1 MEKESRAVHAFGE
14 RGAEF
19 IRTGCGPLG
28 DMPMTVFRADAGVVW
43 GAADA
48 GRPRAWRVADAM
60 ASSVAAV
67 ALIVMVANATA
78 DDEIVMPAN
87 PAGTSATTGGGAA
100 DPARVAPRS
109 EWMVAAYSGSPY
121 TYPSDVKFTKAG
133 EHDFTVKD
141 VEWEGKPFIN
151 PIYYGVRVMRWFGS
165 GRTGSMLD
173 FTHSKALSK
182 RTQQVKFEG
191 TMDGKPAPEQ
201 ALIGNIFNKL
211 EASHG
216 HNMLTLNGLLRLPSF
231 TFRLSPYVGIGAGV
245 SLPHSEVHLQTDASR
260 TYEYQMAGPVG
271 QAIVGLEF
279 RLPRMSYFL
288 EYKFTLADYRMPLTG
303 RDGDILFTDLW
314 QQFTEWWNGV
324 EPRDGW
330 AETRYTSHEIIG
342 GLGVRLPTGP

>member
-1 MEKESRAVHAFGE
+1 MS
-14 RGAEF
+14 
-19 IRTGCGPLG
+19 PMG
-28 DMPMTVFRADAGVVW
+28 DMRMKTLHGDAGVSNHW
-43 GAADA
+43 GV
-48 GRPRAWRVADAM
+48 PSKTQLVRVADA
-60 ASSVAAV
+60 ALSALAAV
-67 ALIVMVANATA
+67 ALVVMVANATA
-78 DDEIVMPAN
+78 EDRTLLAKDPADTDVK
-87 PAGTSATTGGGAA
+87 AGGGAA

-109 EWMVAAYSGSPY
+109 EWMVAAYGGSPY
-121 TYPSDVKFTKAG
+121 TYPSDVQFTKPSG
-133 EHDFTVKD
+133 DFTVKD

-151 PIYYGVRVMRWFGS
+151 PIYYGVRVMRWFGD

-182 RTQQVKFEG
+182 RGQQARFEG
-191 TMDGKPAPEQ
+191 TLNGQPAPEK
-201 ALIGNIFNKL
+201 ALIGEVFRKL

-245 SLPHSEVHLQTDASR
+245 SLPHSEVHVTSDPSR

-279 RLPRMSYFL
+279 RLPRMSYFV

-303 RDGDILFTDLW
+303 RDGDILFTDVW
-314 QQFTEWWNGV
+314 RQFSEWWNGIK
-324 EPRDGW
+324 PRDGW

-342 GLGVRLPTGP
+342 GLGVRLPAGP

>member
-1 MEKESRAVHAFGE
+1 
-14 RGAEF
+14 
-19 IRTGCGPLG
+19 
-28 DMPMTVFRADAGVVW
+28 MTVFRADAGVFW
-43 GAADA
+43 GAADTA
-48 GRPRAWRVADAM
+48 GTRWWPVADALIG
-60 ASSVAAV
+60 AVAAG
-67 ALIVMVANATA
+67 ALVVMVAHATA
-78 DDEIVMPAN
+78 ENLPEQEDA
-87 PAGTSATTGGGAA
+87 AAARAALGGKPA
-100 DPARVAPRS
+100 DPQRVAPRS

-121 TYPSDVKFTKAG
+121 TYPSDVKFSKPG

-165 GRTGSMLD
+165 GRMGSMLD

-182 RTQQVKFEG
+182 RTQQAKFEG
-191 TMDGKPAPEQ
+191 TMDGKPAPDS
-201 ALIGNIFNKL
+201 ALIGDIFDKL

-231 TFRLSPYVGIGAGV
+231 TFRLSPYVGLGAGV
-245 SLPHSEVHLQTDASR
+245 SLPHSEVHLRTDASR

-271 QAIVGLEF
+271 QAIIGLEF

-303 RDGDILFTDLW
+303 RDGDILFTDVW
-314 QQFTEWWNGV
+314 QQFSEWWNGV

-342 GLGVRLPTGP
+342 GLGVRLPAGP

>member
-1 MEKESRAVHAFGE
+1 MIA
-14 RGAEF
+14 
-19 IRTGCGPLG
+19 
-28 DMPMTVFRADAGVVW
+28 FRAEA
-43 GAADA
+43 
-48 GRPRAWRVADAM
+48 RAHWASEPVDRARWLRVADTVL
-60 ASSVAAV
+60 SSAAAV
-67 ALIVMVANATA
+67 ALVVMVANATA
-78 DDEIVMPAN
+78 DDEIAMPAN
-87 PAGTSATTGGGAA
+87 PAGAVTSDGGGAA

-109 EWMVAAYSGSPY
+109 EWMVAAYGGSPY
-121 TYPSDVKFTKAG
+121 TYPSDVKFSKPG

-141 VEWEGKPFIN
+141 VEWEGKPFTN

-201 ALIGNIFNKL
+201 ALIGEIFDKL

-231 TFRLSPYVGIGAGV
+231 TFRLSPYVGVGAGV
-245 SLPHSEVHLQTDASR
+245 SLPHSEVHLKTDASR

-303 RDGDILFTDLW
+303 RNGDILFTDVWL
-314 QQFTEWWNGV
+314 QFTEWWNGV

-330 AETRYTSHEIIG
+330 ASTRYTSHELIG
-342 GLGVRLPTGP
+342 GLAVRLPTGP